1 MHVAIVGTYP
11 PTRCGIATFTAD
23 VEKALQ
29 LHDVKVTIIP
39 VLDIFAPVPMPALP
53 IASGQTAAAPM
64 VQAQG
69 TAESVLSDDLAIRRD
84 DLGSYAAAARRINE
98 VNCDVVLIQ
107 HEFGIFGGASGAHIN
122 QFVEALD
129 PPYVVNFHTVLPKF
143 SGAQSDVIKS
153 LSASAALV
161 TVFTATARALLIEQN
176 LTPADKVRVV
186 PHGAP
191 MEMYDSV
198 DQAEVRA
205 RLELPHSGPVLS
217 TFGLLSEGK
226 GIELAVEAVAD
237 LVAEFPDIRYLVA
250 GRTHPGVLRHEGERY
265 RQSIVA
271 LVKER
276 GLDQHVVFLDRF
288 MDIRELA
295 DLLAIT
301 DVFCTPYHNCN
312 QIVSGALTFALA
324 AGCPVVST
332 PYLYARDVLADGA
345 GILVPTGDTQ
355 GFAKA
360 IRQLL
365 PGGSGAIGARKAARA
380 ASASLS
386 WPSVGAQTRE
396 LLSSAVARSESDHAS
411 SWTLSSLPESQTL
424 DQLPRPNHLRVLC
437 DDTAMLQHA
446 YFKIPRAEDGYC
458 VDDAARMLPLAATLS
473 SATGDAHWNTVVARL
488 LTFLRD
494 AAPNSDGLMRNFMSW
509 ERRWLDDPHS
519 GDHVGR
525 AIWGLGELA
534 GQDHPY
540 SAEARRLMIWLSP
553 ALAATMPR
561 RTLTYATL
569 GLCAAGA
576 DRDTDLARPFEQAIE
591 TLLTWVPDD
600 DPTWCWSEPR
610 LTYDN
615 ARLPEVL
622 IRVGAQIG
630 GIDLIERGAAM
641 LRWLDDLCL
650 SGEHY
655 RFPGHLGVDNHRS
668 VRWSGDEQPLE
679 ATAMADA
686 HQALWMIDHDPA
698 HRAAIDRSWSWFL
711 GNNRLGQPV
720 GDLPFGACYD
730 GLGHL
735 EANFNCGA
743 ESTIAFHRCA
753 LTREAHRASSLL
765 IEQRVQV

>member
-23 VEKALQ
+23 VENALQ
-29 LHDVKVTIIP
+29 LHDVKVTVIP
-39 VLDIFAPVPMPALP
+39 VLDTFAPVP
-53 IASGQTAAAPM
+53 TAA
-64 VQAQG
+64 
-69 TAESVLSDDLAIRRD
+69 DDLVIRRD
-84 DLGSYAAAARRINE
+84 ELGSYAAAARRINE

-107 HEFGIFGGASGAHIN
+107 HEFGIFGGVSGAHIVR
-122 QFVEALD
+122 FVEALD

-143 SGAQSDVIKS
+143 LDAQKTVIQA
-153 LSASAALV
+153 LSATAALV
-161 TVFTATARALLIEQN
+161 TVFTATARTLLIEQG
-176 LTPADKVRVV
+176 LTAADKLLVV

-191 MEMYDSV
+191 MEMYRSV
-198 DQAEVRA
+198 DQAAVRTH
-205 RLELPHSGPVLS
+205 LGLPDSGPVLS

-226 GIELAVEAVAD
+226 GIELAVRAVAD
-237 LVAEFPDIRYLVA
+237 LVTEFPDIRYLVA

-265 RQSIVA
+265 RQSIIA
-271 LVKER
+271 LVHHL
-276 GLDQHVVFLDRF
+276 GLDQHVIFLDRF
-288 MDIRELA
+288 MDIHELA

-345 GILVPTGDTQ
+345 GILVPNGDIPA
-355 GFAKA
+355 FANA

-365 PGGSGAIGARKAARA
+365 PGGSGAIEAREAACA

-386 WPSVGAQTRE
+386 WPAVGAQTRE
-396 LLSSAVARSESDHAS
+396 VLSSAVARSEVDHAS
-411 SWTLSSLPESQTL
+411 SWMLSSLAECLTL
-424 DQLPRPNHLRVLC
+424 DQPPSSNHLRVLC

-446 YFKIPRAEDGYC
+446 HFKIPRAEDGYC

-494 AAPNSDGLMRNFMSW
+494 AAPNPDGLMRNFMSW
-509 ERRWLDDPHS
+509 ERHWLDEPHG

-534 GQDHPY
+534 GQSHPY
-540 SAEARRLMIWLSP
+540 SPEARQLLIWLSP
-553 ALAATMPR
+553 ALSAPMPR
-561 RTLTYATL
+561 RTLTYAAL
-569 GLCAAGA
+569 GLCAASA
-576 DRDTDLARPFEQAIE
+576 DQDPDLARPFEQTIE
-591 TLLTWVPDD
+591 TLRTWVPDN

-615 ARLPEVL
+615 ARVPEVL
-622 IRVGAQIG
+622 IRVGARIG
-630 GIDLIERGAAM
+630 DVGLVERGAAM
-641 LRWLDDLCL
+641 LSWLDDLCL

-655 RFPGHLGVDNHRS
+655 RFPGHLGVDNHS
-668 VRWSGDEQPLE
+668 GVRWSGDEQPLE

-686 HQALWMIDHDPA
+686 HQALWMIDNDPA
-698 HRAAIDRSWSWFL
+698 HLVALDRAWSWFL
-711 GNNRLGQPV
+711 GNNRLGRAV
-720 GDLPFGACYD
+720 GDLDLGSCYD

-735 EANFNCGA
+735 DVNFNCGA

-753 LTREAHRASSLL
+753 LNRVGHCANNVLT
-765 IEQRVQV
+765 EQHVQV